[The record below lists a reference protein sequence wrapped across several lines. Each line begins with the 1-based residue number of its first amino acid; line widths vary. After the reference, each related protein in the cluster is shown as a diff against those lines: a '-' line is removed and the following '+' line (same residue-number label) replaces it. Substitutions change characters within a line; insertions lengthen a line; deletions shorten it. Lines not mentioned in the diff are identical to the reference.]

1 MRKESIMEMI
11 DKRIIESYVN
21 GFTSLSIIED
31 IATRVANM
39 SRVIKDEGFDIDN
52 FIDLEFEE
60 LESEDFQKEKL
71 PKTRVKYTIFYI
83 KHSKKRIDDIIWL
96 DSKKKLFQKFSNSQI
111 FKLIKLKEKLLVT
124 LPF

>member
-39 SRVIKDEGFDIDN
+39 SRVIKDEGFDVDD

-71 PKTRVKYTIFYI
+71 TKTRVKYTIFYI

-96 DSKKKLFQKFSNSQI
+96 DSKKKSFQRFSNSQI
-111 FKLIKLKEKLLVT
+111 FKLIKLKEKLSILV
-124 LPF
+124 

>member
-39 SRVIKDEGFDIDN
+39 SRVIKDEGFDVDD

-111 FKLIKLKEKLLVT
+111 FKLIKLKEKLSILV
-124 LPF
+124 

>member
-39 SRVIKDEGFDIDN
+39 SRVIKDEGFDVDD

-96 DSKKKLFQKFSNSQI
+96 DSKKKSFQRFSNSQI

>member
-39 SRVIKDEGFDIDN
+39 SRVIKDEGFDVDD

-96 DSKKKLFQKFSNSQI
+96 DSKKESFQRFSNSQI
-111 FKLIKLKEKLLVT
+111 FKLIKLKEKLSILV
-124 LPF
+124 

>member
-39 SRVIKDEGFDIDN
+39 SRVIKDEGFDVED

-60 LESEDFQKEKL
+60 LESEYFQKEKL

-111 FKLIKLKEKLLVT
+111 FKLIKLKEKLSILV
-124 LPF
+124 

>member
-39 SRVIKDEGFDIDN
+39 SRVIKDEGFDVDD

-83 KHSKKRIDDIIWL
+83 KHSKKRIDAIIWL
-96 DSKKKLFQKFSNSQI
+96 DSKKKSFHRFSNSQI
-111 FKLIKLKEKLLVT
+111 FKLIKLKEKLSILV
-124 LPF
+124 

>member
-39 SRVIKDEGFDIDN
+39 SRVIKDEGFDVDD

-96 DSKKKLFQKFSNSQI
+96 DSKKKSFQRFSNSQI
-111 FKLIKLKEKLLVT
+111 FKLIKLKEKLSILV
-124 LPF
+124 

>member
-39 SRVIKDEGFDIDN
+39 SRVIKDEGFDVDD

-96 DSKKKLFQKFSNSQI
+96 DSKKKSFQRFSNSQI
-111 FKLIKLKEKLLVT
+111 FKLIKLKEKLS
-124 LPF
+124 